1 MRYRLIAQE
10 KPHHP
15 VSRLARVLG
24 VSRSGY
30 CAWRRRR
37 PSARSLADAALRER
51 IEAIHEDSRGIYGAP
66 RIHAELR
73 LKHGVHVGRKRVA
86 RLMREVG
93 ISGVSRRRTKRT
105 TTTTK
110 QAPAAPDL
118 VRRDFSASRPD
129 ELWLADIT
137 YVPTWEG
144 FLFLAG
150 VMDMYSRRCVGW
162 SMRDD
167 LQADLVIDALGMAVT
182 RRRPRAGLVHHSDR
196 GSQYTSL
203 FFGATLRESGI
214 AASMGS
220 RGDAF
225 DNAAAESFIA
235 TIKKELINRR
245 RFKRRD
251 EARLAIFDY
260 IECFYNPVRR
270 HSSLGYLSP
279 IEFEEAMAE
288 EESEKARIGKPEGV
302 H

>member
-1 MRYRLIAQE
+1 
-10 KPHHP
+10 
-15 VSRLARVLG
+15 VL
-24 VSRSGY
+24 
-30 CAWRRRR
+30 RR
-37 PSARSLADAALRER
+37 PLE
-51 IEAIHEDSRGIYGAP
+51 
-66 RIHAELR
+66 
-73 LKHGVHVGRKRVA
+73 
-86 RLMREVG
+86 
-93 ISGVSRRRTKRT
+93 
-105 TTTTK
+105 
-110 QAPAAPDL
+110 
-118 VRRDFSASRPD
+118 
-129 ELWLADIT
+129 
-137 YVPTWEG
+137 PT
-144 FLFLAG
+144 
-150 VMDMYSRRCVGW
+150 
-162 SMRDD
+162 
-167 LQADLVIDALGMAVT
+167 
-182 RRRPRAGLVHHSDR
+182 
-196 GSQYTSL
+196 QYTSL